1 MALPNR
7 ISAISPR
14 CQARFWKKIDR
25 TGPCWIWKRG
35 INSRGYGT
43 LMDHL
48 AILQATRVAYFLIRG
63 EDAPKP
69 LKNLCG
75 NKLCVNPDH
84 QKLFIAAP
92 PEQRPKAPPKP
103 RGMIGPRFLTNSKI
117 NEIAAVKDLS
127 QDETAARFK
136 VSQST
141 VSLIR
146 NGLLKPSDR
155 RRP

>member
-1 MALPNR
+1 MALPR
-7 ISAISPR
+7 RIDAISAR
-14 CQARFWKKIDR
+14 CQKRFWTKIDR
-25 TGPCWIWKRG
+25 TGDCWIWIRG

-43 LMDHL
+43 LMDQL
-48 AILQATRVAYFLIRG
+48 TILQATRVAYFLIRG
-63 EDAPKP
+63 EDAAKP

-84 QKLFIAAP
+84 HRLFVALP
-92 PEQRPKAPPKP
+92 DYVKPKRLSKA
-103 RGMIGPRFLTNSKI
+103 RGMIGSRYLSNSKI
-117 NEIAAVKDLS
+117 NEILAARNLS
-127 QDETAARFK
+127 QDATAARFK

-146 NGLLKPSDR
+146 NGWLKPSER